1 MSGEPSGR
9 WPLAAGIVN
18 ATVERSMYFAYG
30 SNMSSAVMEDRCAGV
45 ESMGAA
51 RLDGHRLAFS
61 LPSLR
66 WGGHAADL
74 AVDEGSAVW
83 GVLWRVSDEHL
94 AALDGVETR
103 YDRYPV
109 TVAKNDSGITATTY
123 RVKRDL
129 VAPTDGNPD
138 PAYLATI
145 LEGAAEHGLPHSYL
159 EALQTEYGI
168 RDT

>member
-1 MSGEPSGR
+1 
-9 WPLAAGIVN
+9 LAASIVD

-103 YDRYPV
+103 YDRYPIM
-109 TVAKNDSGITATTY
+109 VAQNDSGITATTY

-145 LEGAAEHGLPHSYL
+145 LEGAAEHALPDNYVR
-159 EALQTEYGI
+159 ALRSRYRVPGT
-168 RDT
+168 